1 MLLYII
7 LFILL
12 QPDLLS
18 KKKGLIYIPEIV
30 LRSFVFI
37 AIIYV
42 VKQYEEGFQAIQIR
56 EDIQKPPPMSAT
68 PKGIQISGDEESLR
82 LVGMRA
88 TVLYNNFTDYLSN
101 IVNYTTTA
109 GVPNFFGNMP
119 TYT

>member
-12 QPDLLS
+12 QPDYIS
-18 KKKGLIYIPEIV
+18 KKRGLIDIPEIV

-42 VKQYEEGFQAIQIR
+42 VKQYEEGFQNMQ
-56 EDIQKPPPMSAT
+56 P
-68 PKGIQISGDEESLR
+68 PKGIQLIGDAESLQ
-82 LVGMRA
+82 LVGTRLKKLD
-88 TVLYNNFTDYLSN
+88 TNFTNYLSN
-101 IVNYTTTA
+101 IENYIKMN

-119 TYT
+119 EYKV

>member
-7 LFILL
+7 LFIVL

-18 KKKGLIYIPEIV
+18 KKKGLINIPGII

-42 VKQYEEGFQAIQIR
+42 VKQYEEGFQAIQ
-56 EDIQKPPPMSAT
+56 S

-82 LVGMRA
+82 IVGTRA
-88 TVLYNNFTDYLSN
+88 TILYNNFMDYVSN
-101 IVNYTTTA
+101 IVDYTTSA
-109 GVPNFFGNMP
+109 GVANFFGNMP

>member
-12 QPDLLS
+12 QPDCIS
-18 KKKGLIYIPEIV
+18 KKRGLIDIPEIV

-42 VKQYEEGFQAIQIR
+42 VKQYEEGFQAIQ
-56 EDIQKPPPMSAT
+56 S

-82 LVGMRA
+82 LVGTR
-88 TVLYNNFTDYLSN
+88 VNNLYSNFTNYVSN
-101 IVNYTTTA
+101 IVNYATTN

-119 TYT
+119 TYKM

>member
-12 QPDLLS
+12 QPDYIS
-18 KKKGLIYIPEIV
+18 KKRGLIGIPEIV

-56 EDIQKPPPMSAT
+56 EEILQPPMSAT

-82 LVGMRA
+82 LVGTR
-88 TVLYNNFTDYLSN
+88 VNNLYNNFTNYVSN
-101 IVNYTTTA
+101 IVNYATTN

-119 TYT
+119 TYS

>member
-7 LFILL
+7 LFIVL

-18 KKKGLIYIPEIV
+18 KKKGLIHIPEIV

-42 VKQYEEGFQAIQIR
+42 FKQYEEGFQAIQ
-56 EDIQKPPPMSAT
+56 S

-82 LVGMRA
+82 LVGTR
-88 TVLYNNFTDYLSN
+88 VNNLYNNFRTYISN
-101 IVNYTTTA
+101 IVNYTTTT
-109 GVPNFFGNMP
+109 GVPNFVNNIP
-119 TYT
+119 TYG

>member
-42 VKQYEEGFQAIQIR
+42 VKQYEEGFQAIQ
-56 EDIQKPPPMSAT
+56 S
-68 PKGIQISGDEESLR
+68 PKGIQISGDEESLL
-82 LVGMRA
+82 LVGTRA
-88 TVLYNNFTDYLSN
+88 TMLYNNFMDYVSN
-101 IVNYTTTA
+101 IVDYTTSA
-109 GVPNFFGNMP
+109 GVANFFGNMP